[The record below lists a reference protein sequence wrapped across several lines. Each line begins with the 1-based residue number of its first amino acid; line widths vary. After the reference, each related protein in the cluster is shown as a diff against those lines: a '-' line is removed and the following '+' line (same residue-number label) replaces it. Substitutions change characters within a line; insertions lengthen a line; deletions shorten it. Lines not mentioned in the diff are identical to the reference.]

1 MRQLQQYVANSP
13 NVEPPSIYRS
23 LGFFRE
29 FRVKVDV
36 EEPHPQHGHITP
48 YIIAVRR
55 CRECHVSYT
64 STHST
69 LSSHECMHVREASTA
84 SLYRGRTNLEP
95 NYRARR
101 RPSTVDAC
109 RLGAGRSRCVGADCA
124 TEPCVFLIFG
134 PIWEIIMVHANAHN
148 LLSRQNMIL
157 SNIVVPLLGG
167 FLRSLAQ
174 ECVDEWPKLTV

>member
-1 MRQLQQYVANSP
+1 MSSP
-13 NVEPPSIYRS
+13 RS
-23 LGFFRE
+23 LGFRE

-36 EEPHPQHGHITP
+36 EEPHPQHGA
-48 YIIAVRR
+48 IIHY
-55 CRECHVSYT
+55 CRAPVSRACHVSYT

-69 LSSHECMHVREASTA
+69 LSSHECMHVRDDREKRVPLLSTEGVGA
-84 SLYRGRTNLEP
+84 RTWRRTTAREED
-95 NYRARR
+95 RR
-101 RPSTVDAC
+101 RSTRVVLHGSGDLRVGRCDREAL
-109 RLGAGRSRCVGADCA
+109 RVFRFSDFANLGN
-124 TEPCVFLIFG
+124 TF
-134 PIWEIIMVHANAHN
+134 MVHANAHN

>member
-1 MRQLQQYVANSP
+1 MRQLYSRLLQIRQKSSP
-13 NVEPPSIYRS
+13 RS

-69 LSSHECMHVREASTA
+69 LSSHECMRTCEKRVPRLSTEGA
-84 SLYRGRTNLEP
+84 RTWMLEP

-109 RLGAGRSRCVGADCA
+109 PRVAWVSRPGSSVCVSAVAC
-124 TEPCVFLIFG
+124 FLFS